1 MTEHNGKNILVVDD
15 SSTMRMLLKM
25 TIKHVLPGI
34 SVTEAVDGVDAQE
47 KVKEKSFDIVIT
59 DIVMPNM
66 GGFELVRWIKE
77 SVSSELPVIMVT
89 THGEEESRSMGE
101 SLGVE
106 DYLTKPVDWT
116 QLKNVVSR
124 LLYLE

>member
-106 DYLTKPVDWT
+106 DYLTKPVDGT